1 MKKNPHNNG
10 SKQRRG
16 AESRNTN
23 LQAKESPENESAYKQ
38 TGKNAG
44 AKKQTD
50 ESAGI
55 RTAQEKADES
65 KGGRRKQIEARNIRS
80 VRKNPYSF
88 TRLLHMAFNL
98 SGDQADYDEIADRI
112 ESGVALRGTNMCIL
126 ILAIFIASVGL
137 NMNSTAVIIGAMLVS
152 PLMGAIMGMGFAVAI
167 HDMNLLKRSAT
178 ILLFEVVVALATSTV
193 YFTLTPIKTAGSEL
207 LARTSPA
214 VWDVIIAV
222 SGGLAGM
229 IGTTR
234 KDKSNNIIP
243 GVAIATALMP
253 PLCTA
258 GYGLAVG
265 NLRYFAGAMYL
276 FCINGVFIAIS
287 TMLIT
292 VFLRLPSKNTA
303 NKETKKQ
310 IHRRLIMIAVV
321 AIVPSVFFAA
331 DIAKKTV
338 FENNV
343 VNFVEKEFQ
352 FENTQVVKYGV
363 DEENQELDVA
373 VIGSTLSEETIE
385 NLSRMMKNYRIDTL
399 TLKVQ
404 QTEVKAGVTTDELE
418 AYVKNQTSLLSAENE
433 EDYQELQAELLAV
446 RTELAAYQAKE
457 LDVAGLEEEITV
469 LYPSV
474 TRVYAGYL
482 NSADSEQEMVILEVK
497 KSLSENNMKKL
508 KEWLKKR
515 LEAENLIIYQNVEG
529 NISTGKSEEDD
540 KTKSGQSGEAQDA
553 NTGENTD
560 ENSVGSAEKSSD
572 DASAGSAEGNG
583 DEASDDGEEG
593 NSEADSADSAGET
606 E

>member
-1 MKKNPHNNG
+1 MKKNR
-10 SKQRRG
+10 STQKQMKRPTENTIG
-16 AESRNTN
+16 NQPVMDENTVEHVVNAET
-23 LQAKESPENESAYKQ
+23 QPQVEEAA
-38 TGKNAG
+38 
-44 AKKQTD
+44 
-50 ESAGI
+50 
-55 RTAQEKADES
+55 
-65 KGGRRKQIEARNIRS
+65 GGRKRQIEAKNIRNA
-80 VRKNPYSF
+80 RKNPYSF
-88 TRLLHMAFNL
+88 KRILYNAFHL
-98 SGDQADYDEIADRI
+98 GADQASYEEIAERI

-167 HDMNLLKRSAT
+167 HDMDLLKRSAT
-178 ILLFEVVVALATSTV
+178 ILLFEVIVALATSTV

-234 KDKSNNIIP
+234 KEKSNIIP

-292 VFLRLPSKNTA
+292 VFLRLPSKNKA
-303 NKETKKQ
+303 NAETKKQ

-338 FENNV
+338 FENNIV
-343 VNFVEKEFQ
+343 SFVENEFQ
-352 FENTQVVKYGV
+352 FDNTQVVKYSV
-363 DEENQELDVA
+363 DEENDELNVA
-373 VIGSTLSEETIE
+373 VIGSTLSEDTID
-385 NLSRMMKNYRIDTL
+385 NLSRMMKNYHIDSL

-418 AYVKNQTSLLSAENE
+418 AYVKNQTSLLTAENE
-433 EDYQELQAELLAV
+433 EDYQELQGELLAA
-446 RTELAAYQAKE
+446 RSELAEYQAREIDTTELQ
-457 LDVAGLEEEITV
+457 EEIIA

-474 TRVYAGYL
+474 NGIYAGYV
-482 NSADSEQEMVILEVK
+482 NSGDMEYEVVILEVK
-497 KSLSENNMKKL
+497 KALSSNHINKL

-515 LEAENLIIYQNVEG
+515 LDADNMIVYQNIDGTLYQEQPKAAQEDTDSG
-529 NISTGKSEEDD
+529 SDKQQEE
-540 KTKSGQSGEAQDA
+540 QDA
-553 NTGENTD
+553 AGNRAETDSEQNEQETTTENTD
-560 ENSVGSAEKSSD
+560 Q
-572 DASAGSAEGNG
+572 
-583 DEASDDGEEG
+583 
-593 NSEADSADSAGET
+593 
-606 E
+606 

>member
-1 MKKNPHNNG
+1 MKNQN
-10 SKQRRG
+10 
-16 AESRNTN
+16 RNTGRQKKGSTTN
-23 LQAKESPENESAYKQ
+23 KQEARREDTITESVETGSEPKQ
-38 TGKNAG
+38 EDNA
-44 AKKQTD
+44 AEETV
-50 ESAGI
+50 
-55 RTAQEKADES
+55 TV
-65 KGGRRKQIEARNIRS
+65 RRKQVEAKNIRS
-80 VRKNPYSF
+80 ARKNPYSF
-88 TRLLHMAFNL
+88 KRLFHTAFNL
-98 SGDQADYDEIADRI
+98 SADQASYEEIAERI
-112 ESGVALRGTNMCIL
+112 ESGVVLRGTNMCIL

-167 HDMNLLKRSAT
+167 HDMDLLKRSAT

-193 YFTLTPIKTAGSEL
+193 YFALTPIKTAGSEL

-234 KDKSNNIIP
+234 KEKSNIIP

-265 NLRYFAGAMYL
+265 NIRYFAGAMYL

-292 VFLRLPSKNTA
+292 VFLRLPSKNKA
-303 NKETKKQ
+303 NPETRKQ

-343 VNFVEKEFQ
+343 VSFVENEFQ
-352 FENTQVVKYGV
+352 FDNTQVVKYSV
-363 DEENQELDVA
+363 DEENDELNVA
-373 VIGSTLSEETIE
+373 VIGSTLSEDTIE
-385 NLSRMMKNYRIDTL
+385 NLSREMKNYHIDSL
-399 TLKVQ
+399 MLRVQ

-418 AYVKNQTSLLSAENE
+418 AYVKNQTSLLTAENE
-433 EDYQELQAELLAV
+433 EDYQELQGELLAV
-446 RTELAAYQAKE
+446 RSELAEYQAKE
-457 LDVAGLEEEITV
+457 VDATELQEEIIA

-474 TRVYAGYL
+474 TGVYAGYL
-482 NSADSEQEMVILEVK
+482 NSGDAEHEVVILEVK
-497 KSLSENNMKKL
+497 KGLSSNNMNKL
-508 KEWLKKR
+508 KEWLEKR
-515 LEAENLIIYQNVEG
+515 LDAENIIVYQNIDGTLYQEQP
-529 NISTGKSEEDD
+529 K
-540 KTKSGQSGEAQDA
+540 AA
-553 NTGENTD
+553 NKDTD
-560 ENSVGSAEKSSD
+560 
-572 DASAGSAEGNG
+572 
-583 DEASDDGEEG
+583 
-593 NSEADSADSAGET
+593 SEADGQQEEKDAGDGSIETDSEQ